1 MSNSE
6 EKNFREYSIGTSHL
20 GQPLQVRLYDSA
32 LRPLRLLILCGQHG
46 DERAIRKDLNYFL
59 DNYADGLHRNAAV
72 LQLAVIADANPD
84 GFAARTRNNAQGID
98 LNRDHLELRAPET
111 QAIHEF
117 IRTWRPH
124 LIVDLHNYPA
134 HRKHLIEQRLRLG
147 WDVCLDIPTTPA
159 AGCSEQQ
166 EPFASLFEGLHRVSV
181 DHGFQFGRYGLHGVD
196 GSFRHGTPQLGD
208 ARNTLTLRYEVP
220 TLLLEARNP
229 SRKDLKADRLLV
241 REGVAAAL
249 LEICFWA
256 VREGGRLLEFELPS
270 QAGLKLP
277 FAYRR
282 RPSNTGQI
290 PVWNMED
297 GSVDQLSI
305 AFDRRKVQPRRHRE
319 LPSSYTLQPSQVDV
333 LKVLEAQG
341 YKLSKSP
348 QCSCWEIR
356 VNQVGGR
363 LIALLLDENSSARR
377 LRPIARE

>member
-1 MSNSE
+1 MSNCE
-6 EKNFREYSIGTSHL
+6 EKKFREHSIGTSHL

-59 DNYADGLHRNAAV
+59 DNYADGLHRNVAA

-111 QAIHEF
+111 RAIHEF

-134 HRKHLIEQRLRLG
+134 RRKHLVDQNLRLG
-147 WDVCLDIPTTPA
+147 WDVCLEIPTTPA
-159 AGCSEQQ
+159 AGCSEDQ
-166 EPFASLFEGLHRVSV
+166 EPFASLFENLNRVSV

-196 GSFRHGTPQLGD
+196 GSFRHGTPRLGD

-229 SRKDLKADRLLV
+229 SSHDLSQDRIMV
-241 REGVAAAL
+241 REAVAAAL

-256 VREGGRLLEFELPS
+256 AREGGKLLDFELPS
-270 QAGLKLP
+270 HAGWQVP
-277 FAYRR
+277 FSYRR
-282 RPSNTGQI
+282 QPSSAGQV
-290 PVWNMED
+290 PVWNMES
-297 GSVDQLSI
+297 GSVGQLPI
-305 AFDRRKVQPRRHRE
+305 TFDRRKIQPRRHRE
-319 LPSSYTLQPSQVDV
+319 LPSSYTLHPSQVAT
-333 LKVLEAQG
+333 LKLLEAQG

-348 QCSCWEIR
+348 QCTCWEIP
-356 VNQVGGR
+356 VNQMGGR

-377 LRPIARE
+377 LLPGASE